1 MPDYWNHNT
10 AYHPWILRS
19 VAERPVRD
27 ALDVGCGD
35 GLLLTR
41 LAPLVDT
48 AIGLEPDPGTYE
60 RARVRLV
67 DVDNVTVR
75 PCSFEDW
82 GAGAG
87 SVDLVTM
94 VASLHHMDLTQA
106 LTEARTLLRPGGRL
120 LVVTLTVPRTRLD
133 LLWDI
138 GNALSNPLIGL
149 VKHPRPVRD
158 PVPGPRIP
166 VRDPAWSHE
175 ELRERAR
182 EILPG
187 AVLHR
192 REGFRSTLRWQKP
205 I

>member
-10 AYHPWILRS
+10 AYHPWILRA

-35 GLLLTR
+35 GLFLTR

-48 AIGLEPDPGTYE
+48 ATGLEPDPGTYE
-60 RARVRLV
+60 RARVRLA

-94 VASLHHMDLTQA
+94 VASLHHMDLTGA
-106 LTEARTLLRPGGRL
+106 LEKTRELLRPGGQL
-120 LVVTLTVPRTRLD
+120 LVVGLAANRSATDWLFSGLQLPWVRLFSA
-133 LLWDI
+133 LHRESPDI
-138 GNALSNPLIGL
+138 G
-149 VKHPRPVRD
+149 VPVAEAEKSLAEIR
-158 PVPGPRIP
+158 
-166 VRDPAWSHE
+166 AE
-175 ELRERAR
+175 AERV
-182 EILPG
+182 LPG
-187 AVLHR
+187 VRVR
-192 REGFRSTLRWQKP
+192 RGLYYRYLLRWVKP
-205 I
+205 G